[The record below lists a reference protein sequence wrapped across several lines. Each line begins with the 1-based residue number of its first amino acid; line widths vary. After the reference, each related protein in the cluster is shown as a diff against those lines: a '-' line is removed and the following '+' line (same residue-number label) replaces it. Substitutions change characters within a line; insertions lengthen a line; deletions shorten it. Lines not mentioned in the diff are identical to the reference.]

1 MTYLVQKRIRIEK
14 DIVVRIYRNLQGKGK
29 ISVSIGQEVTPEE
42 IIGSSEFSSGFRTLN
57 LSTLLGVSPNEVGK
71 YLKKKLG
78 SRIYKG
84 ELLAYKSTWLFKK
97 PSVITCPTDGIL
109 DFINEGS
116 GEIRISILPKK
127 IDLPAGVYGIVEA
140 CNNTLGQVVI
150 RTQVSKVYGVC
161 GSGRMRD
168 GILQILTKRDDLIR
182 KTMISPN
189 QEGHILVDGSLISKE
204 SIMAAISNGV
214 SGIITGGI
222 NASDYKS
229 IAGGRVVFPKK
240 LENDI
245 GISILICE
253 GFGLQPLG
261 EDIYEILSSYEG
273 KFVQL
278 DGNHAVLNLPSY
290 ESSCMLKIRKT
301 KLPSKDIVFKEDTQL
316 EGTELKIGQ
325 KVRVIGSSF
334 ASEQGKI
341 TIIDKS
347 KTKLGSGI
355 YAYLTTIETR
365 RRKIKVP
372 TNNVE
377 VIA

>member
-1 MTYLVQKRIRIEK
+1 MTHLVPKRIRIEK
-14 DIVVRIYRNLQGKGK
+14 DIVVRTYRNLQGKGK

-57 LSTLLGVSPNEVGK
+57 LSTLLGVSPNEAGK

-84 ELLAYKSTWLFKK
+84 ELLAYKSAWLFKK

-109 DFINEGS
+109 DFINEKS
-116 GEIRISILPKK
+116 GEVRIMIMPQKL
-127 IDLPAGVYGIVEA
+127 DLPAGVYGIVEA

-168 GILQILTKRDDLIR
+168 GILQILTKRDDFIG
-182 KTMISPN
+182 KTMIV
-189 QEGHILVDGSLISKE
+189 QKLDGHILVNGSLISKE
-204 SIMAAISNGV
+204 SIIAAISNDV

-229 IAGGRVVFPKK
+229 FAGGRMVFPKK

-253 GFGLQPLG
+253 GFGSQPLG
-261 EDIYEILSSYEG
+261 EDIYEILSKYEG
-273 KFVQL
+273 RFVTI
-278 DGNHAVLNLPSY
+278 DGNHSCLNLPSY
-290 ESSCMLKIRKT
+290 QSSCMIKLRKT
-301 KLPSKDIVFKEDTQL
+301 QLPNLEPPSLGETQFV
-316 EGTELKIGQ
+316 ELSLGQ
-325 KVRVIGSSF
+325 RVRVVGPTFS
-334 ASEQGKI
+334 AEQGKI
-341 TIIDKS
+341 IAIDKS
-347 KTKLGSGI
+347 LTLLPSGT

-372 TNNVE
+372 TNNIE